1 MTILFPIIEVVVLL
15 LRFDFL
21 IFGYYVILAENK
33 TRKPCLRPRHV
44 DLSTTLILG
53 RIQPII

>member
-1 MTILFPIIEVVVLL
+1 MLFLIMEVVVLL
-15 LRFDFL
+15 LRFDFS

-44 DLSTTLILG
+44 DLSMTSILG
-53 RIQPII
+53 GIQPMI